1 MVHIEKIMSYYTLRD
16 WATAILAVAG
26 LILALS
32 VAYASC
38 CLGQD
43 EWGPMTLY
51 DDSNKQSVHGLNE
64 VWQNDSGPS
73 WMAMT
78 YDHTNRYLPSVY
90 WKADATRHDTVGFY
104 LGTPDTVVV
113 AIGHLAGDG
122 EFWVDTNVRGPLAWM
137 EYIFPM
143 YGSAKT
149 ATVYFIG

>member
-43 EWGPMTLY
+43 EWVPLRLY
-51 DDSNKQSVHGLNE
+51 DYSNKQSVRGLNE

-73 WMAMT
+73 WMAIT
-78 YDHTNRYLPSVY
+78 YDHTNVYLPGVY
-90 WKADATRHDTVGFY
+90 WRADAVRHDTIAFY
-104 LGTPDTVVV
+104 LGTPDTVVIG
-113 AIGHLAGDG
+113 IGHMEPLGGVSVETDA
-122 EFWVDTNVRGPLAWM
+122 RGAP
-137 EYIFPM
+137 
-143 YGSAKT
+143 
-149 ATVYFIG
+149 